1 VVLVLHGTRLNNMQ
15 RNLII
20 GAIAV
25 VLAGAGVAGYF
36 YFFNNTAEVVVAP
49 VEDTSLPVA
58 GGAIQI
64 PTGGDE
70 EKSPTTTTDTP
81 SSTRV
86 TSRLVKIHDGPVVL
100 GEAVVNKT
108 ATASSSAEVS
118 VSYIERRSGNV
129 YSYSVTTGTNTRTSN
144 KTLLGIQSAV
154 WLPNAST
161 AFVRYLS
168 GENLSTINLYALRAD
183 GSDGFFLPQNL
194 SDVAVSE
201 AGILTLS
208 SGVNGS
214 IVSLSRTD
222 GTQAKEIFTA
232 PLSSLRISFAG
243 KGQYL
248 AFTKSSAGLAGNA
261 FLIDSSGRFSRVA
274 GPLNGLVAK
283 ASSSGKWVLVSY
295 TSNGTMQMSLVNTAT
310 GESLPLPV
318 ATIADKCVWTAD
330 DSSIYCGIP
339 LSPSPNFNY
348 PDDWYQ
354 GAVSFSDRIWKIDV
368 SGRYAQFVLDFEKED
383 MGRFDVNALA
393 IDLLN
398 TVLVFVN
405 KNDGSLWSYSL

>member
-1 VVLVLHGTRLNNMQ
+1 MHLIGSQIPARHNMQIISARNLQMFIVRLLESNMQ
-15 RNLII
+15 RYLII
-20 GAIAV
+20 IATVV
-25 VLAGAGVAGYF
+25 VLAGTGVAGYF

-214 IVSLSRTD
+214 IVSLSRNG
-222 GTQAKEIFTA
+222 GTKAKEIFTA
-232 PLSSLRISFAG
+232 
-243 KGQYL
+243 
-248 AFTKSSAGLAGNA
+248 
-261 FLIDSSGRFSRVA
+261 
-274 GPLNGLVAK
+274 
-283 ASSSGKWVLVSY
+283 
-295 TSNGTMQMSLVNTAT
+295 
-310 GESLPLPV
+310 
-318 ATIADKCVWTAD
+318 
-330 DSSIYCGIP
+330 
-339 LSPSPNFNY
+339 
-348 PDDWYQ
+348 
-354 GAVSFSDRIWKIDV
+354 
-368 SGRYAQFVLDFEKED
+368 
-383 MGRFDVNALA
+383 
-393 IDLLN
+393 
-398 TVLVFVN
+398 
-405 KNDGSLWSYSL
+405 